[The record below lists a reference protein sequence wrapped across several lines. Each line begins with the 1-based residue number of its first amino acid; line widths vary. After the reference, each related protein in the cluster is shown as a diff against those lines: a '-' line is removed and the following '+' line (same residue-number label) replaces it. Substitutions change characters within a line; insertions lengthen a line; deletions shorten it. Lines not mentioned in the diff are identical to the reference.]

1 MIAVA
6 IMGII
11 FGILGIFTIGIVF
24 VPLAALCAV
33 VALIGGGIVRGQSAT
48 GFLAI
53 LAGILAGVGFAA
65 SPTLWL
71 ATAATLAH

>member
-6 IMGII
+6 IMGIV

-53 LAGILAGVGFAA
+53 LAGILAGVGFAV

-71 ATAATLAH
+71 ATAARLAH